1 MVTNTIF
8 GGNTVDIESE
18 IKSFIAK
25 NLLYSGDGFK
35 YGEDVSFLEEGIVD
49 SIGVMELVAFVEEKY
64 QIQVN
69 DQDVTPDNF
78 DSVNRLANYIRKNL
92 LVTS

>member
-1 MVTNTIF
+1 M
-8 GGNTVDIESE
+8 DIESE
-18 IKSFIAK
+18 IRIFIAK

-35 YGEDVSFLEEGIVD
+35 YGDDVSFLEEGIVD

-64 QIQVN
+64 QIKVK

-78 DSVNRLANYIRKNL
+78 DSVNQLANYIRKNL
-92 LVTS
+92 AVVS